1 MHCAGYTAV
10 DDAEEEPDRATAV
23 NRDGT
28 RNVALAAAAIG
39 ASLVYPSTDY
49 VFDGRSDRPYR
60 PEDETHPVNAYGRS
74 KLASE
79 KVLETTDARWAVVRT
94 SWLYG
99 PDGQDFIDVILGA
112 RYRSSPLKIVNDQI
126 GCPDVDG
133 QSGPR
138 VGGAG
143 REGRDRNVPPLRPGQ
158 SHLAGPREG
167 GRHPRAPRRRAG
179 GHHQRGLGR
188 ARRPAP
194 LLRARLVQGRGP
206 SGPIH
211 AHMGRVSPGAS
222 GGDRMNAALY
232 FAPNSVRHSQ
242 DLDFFHDSA
251 ERVATASAEDSVLLE
266 AAGYSLDLQL
276 SQPGFIRAIVRRDD
290 LATQFDWAHDSA
302 WRFMPPVPDVKRH
315 PDLRSWE
322 IQYVIIHVVTREAR
336 FA

>member
-1 MHCAGYTAV
+1 MKILVTGSGGLLGGAVVRAARGRGHDVSALDRAALDVTDFELVESRLRDEAPEAVMHCAGYTAV

-126 GCPDVDG
+126 GCPTWTDSLAPALVELAERGAIGTYHLCDRGKATWLDLARGAAILAHLDVELEATTTEAWGAPADR
-133 QSGPR
+133 PR
-138 VGGAG
+138 YSVLDSSKA
-143 REGRDRNVPPLRPGQ
+143 EAL
-158 SHLAGPREG
+158 
-167 GRHPRAPRRRAG
+167 
-179 GHHQRGLGR
+179 LGR
-188 ARRPAP
+188 SMPIWGES
-194 LLRARLVQGRGP
+194 LRA
-206 SGPIH
+206 H
-211 AHMGRVSPGAS
+211 
-222 GGDRMNAALY
+222 
-232 FAPNSVRHSQ
+232 
-242 DLDFFHDSA
+242 
-251 ERVATASAEDSVLLE
+251 LE
-266 AAGYSLDLQL
+266 A
-276 SQPGFIRAIVRRDD
+276 I
-290 LATQFDWAHDSA
+290 
-302 WRFMPPVPDVKRH
+302 
-315 PDLRSWE
+315 E
-322 IQYVIIHVVTREAR
+322 
-336 FA
+336 